1 MLEKFLQ
8 AVMITFLLNLVVGMR
23 LSSFAPT
30 ALPQNGS
37 LQAANA
43 TQVIW
48 QDRKLK

>member
-1 MLEKFLQ
+1 MPEKFLQ

-30 ALPQNGS
+30 ALSQTGS
-37 LQAANA
+37 LQAANS
-43 TQVIW
+43 TKVVW